1 MSKKKITKESIF
13 QIIGIVVAV
22 IAFVCAVI
30 AVTKMI
36 NKPSIDESE
45 TTLYSSH
52 VKQKPV
58 LLFDGKQYQMKDNLE
73 VILIMGIDDRDDIG
87 TANTYYNNSQAD
99 VLYVYVIDHNTK
111 TYQSI
116 QLNRDTITGVQ
127 TYTQDG
133 YKDTIIPM
141 QICLAHGYG
150 KTEEG
155 RCLNTVDAVSG
166 LIFDIP
172 IDHYISLNMSAISV
186 LNEQVGGVTVTI
198 PAGLESADPAFV
210 EGASVKLHGD
220 QAEKFVRSRMSL
232 DNDTNEFRMERQQ
245 IFMSN
250 WKKQAYDKMNADSGF
265 AMNLVFALSDYM
277 VSDMTANKL
286 SDLANQLKEYEDLG
300 TVKTVGETKEP
311 GAGQEF
317 RQYIVDTDDL
327 QRKVIDIFYEEAKN
341 DAEG

>member
-1 MSKKKITKESIF
+1 MVKKKISKEIIF
-13 QIIGIVVAV
+13 QIVGIVVAV
-22 IAFVCAVI
+22 VAFICAAI

-36 NKPSIDESE
+36 NKPAIDESDI
-45 TTLYSSH
+45 TTYTSPT
-52 VKQKPV
+52 KQKPT
-58 LLFDGKQYQMKDNLE
+58 LLFDGKQYQMKDNIE
-73 VILIMGIDDRDDIG
+73 VILIMGIDDREDIG

-99 VLYVYVIDHNTK
+99 VLYVYVIDHDNK
-111 TYQSI
+111 TYQTI

-166 LIFDIP
+166 LLFDIP
-172 IDHYISLNMSAISV
+172 IDHYISLNMESMLV
-186 LNEQVGGVTVTI
+186 LNDQVGGVTVTV
-198 PAGLESADPAFV
+198 PAGLESLDPAFI
-210 EGASVKLHGD
+210 EGATVKLQGD
-220 QAEKFVRSRMSL
+220 QVEKFVRARMSL

-286 SDLANQLKEYEDLG
+286 SDLANQLGEYEDLG
-300 TVKTVGETKEP
+300 TVNTIGETKEP

-327 QRKVIDIFYEEAKN
+327 QRKVIDIFYEEVKE
-341 DAEG
+341 DIEG

>member
-1 MSKKKITKESIF
+1 MAKKKITKENIF
-13 QIIGIVVAV
+13 QIIGIAVAL
-22 IAFVCAVI
+22 IAFIFAAI
-30 AVTKMI
+30 AVSKMV
-36 NKPSIDESE
+36 NKPSTDESE
-45 TTLYSSH
+45 TTTYSRPT
-52 VKQKPV
+52 QKMPT

-73 VILIMGIDDRDDIG
+73 VILIMGIDEREEIG
-87 TANTYYNNSQAD
+87 NANSYINSSQAD
-99 VLYVYVIDHNTK
+99 VLYVYVIDHEAK
-111 TYQSI
+111 SYQAL

-127 TYTQDG
+127 TYTANG
-133 YKDTIIPM
+133 MKDSVIPM
-141 QICLAHGYG
+141 QICLSHSYG
-150 KTEEG
+150 KTDEG
-155 RCLNTVDAVSG
+155 RCLNTADAVSG
-166 LIFDIP
+166 LLFDIP
-172 IDHYISLNMSAISV
+172 IDHYISLNMRAISV
-186 LNEQVGGVTVTI
+186 LNDQVGGVTVTV
-198 PAGLESADPAFV
+198 PAGLETADPAFV
-210 EGASVKLHGD
+210 EGNSVKLQGD

-300 TVKTVGETKEP
+300 TVKTEGETKEP

-327 QRKVIDIFYEEAKN
+327 QRKVIDIFYEEAK
-341 DAEG
+341 DDSEG

>member
-1 MSKKKITKESIF
+1 MANKKITKENIF
-13 QIIGIVVAV
+13 QICGIVVAL
-22 IAFVCAVI
+22 IAFISAAI
-30 AVTKMI
+30 AVSKMV
-36 NKPSIDESE
+36 NRPDVDESE
-45 TTLYSSH
+45 TTLYSSPT
-52 VKQKPV
+52 KQKPF
-58 LLFDGKQYQMKDNLE
+58 LLFDGKQYQLKDDLE
-73 VILIMGIDDRDDIG
+73 VILIMGIDEREEIG
-87 TANTYYNNSQAD
+87 NANSYINSSQAD

-111 TYQSI
+111 SYQAL

-127 TYTQDG
+127 TYTANG
-133 YKDTIIPM
+133 MKDSVIPM
-141 QICLAHGYG
+141 QICLSHSYG
-150 KTEEG
+150 KTDEG

-172 IDHYISLNMSAISV
+172 IDHYISLNMDAISV
-186 LNEQVGGVTVTI
+186 LNDQVGGVTVTV
-198 PAGLESADPAFV
+198 PGGLESADPAFI
-210 EGASVKLHGD
+210 EGASLKLQGD
-220 QAEKFVRSRMSL
+220 QAMKFVRARMSL

-245 IFMSN
+245 IFMSS
-250 WKKQAYDKMNADSGF
+250 WKKQAYDKMNSDSGF

-327 QRKVIDIFYEEAKN
+327 QRKVIDIFYEEVK
-341 DAEG
+341 DDTEG

>member
-1 MSKKKITKESIF
+1 MSKNKISKENIF
-13 QIIGIVVAV
+13 QIVGIVVAV
-22 IAFVCAVI
+22 VAFICAAI

-36 NKPSIDESE
+36 NKPTIDESDV
-45 TTLYSSH
+45 TTYTSPTKH
-52 VKQKPV
+52 KPT
-58 LLFDGKQYQMKDNLE
+58 LLFDGKQYQMKDNIE
-73 VILIMGIDDRDDIG
+73 VILIMGIDDREDIG

-99 VLYVYVIDHNTK
+99 VLYVYVIDHDSK
-111 TYQSI
+111 TYQAL

-155 RCLNTVDAVSG
+155 RCLNTAEAVSG
-166 LIFDIP
+166 LLFDMP

-186 LNEQVGGVTVTI
+186 LNDQVGGVTVTI
-198 PAGLESADPAFV
+198 PAGLESADSAFV
-210 EGASVKLHGD
+210 EGASVKLQGD

-250 WKKQAYDKMNADSGF
+250 WKKQANDKMNTDSNF
-265 AMNLVFALSDYM
+265 AFNLVFALSDYM

-286 SDLANQLKEYEDLG
+286 SDFANQLKDYDDLG
-300 TVKTVGETKEP
+300 TIKTIGETKEP
-311 GAGQEF
+311 GLGQEF
-317 RQYIVDTDDL
+317 RQYIVDMDDL
-327 QRKVIDIFYEEAKN
+327 QRKVIDIFYEEAKE
-341 DAEG
+341 DIEG